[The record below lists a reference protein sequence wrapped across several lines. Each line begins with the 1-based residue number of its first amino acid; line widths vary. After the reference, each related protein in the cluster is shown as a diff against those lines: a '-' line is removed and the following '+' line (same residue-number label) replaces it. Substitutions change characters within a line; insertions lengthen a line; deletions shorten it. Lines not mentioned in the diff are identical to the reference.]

1 MTNIQIIL
9 NAILSKNI
17 FEYLLIDRELK
28 VCHTSTGAHQYM
40 EYALQKGDDIF
51 MHMPEFLG
59 SEDMLKEV
67 FETKD
72 FCYTFKTVQKNNYY
86 MDVSLEYYN
95 HDSALILLQNI
106 TKITEVQQKLLQHS
120 NEATLLYRA
129 LQKIVD
135 AQNALLFV
143 TNSADEIEFAN
154 QSFLYYFHAENLDE
168 IKEKSPKLYLHASRN
183 IKSYNE
189 LHAYSEG
196 REIDLTIGNDT
207 FIMQSTAI
215 EETHRLFTLSKV
227 TDMYERTKSLE
238 AEIEVDALTGVYR
251 KKYFDLK
258 LEQLLKEK
266 DHFALIVVD
275 IDNFKAINDNYGHTV
290 GDEVLKEFSSLLREN
305 IRQGDLVA
313 RWGGEEFLLTLKM
326 DDFQKAMDRIEILR
340 KTIAQHAFKHIRHL
354 TASFG
359 VSWREQCNCD
369 DANSLLQR
377 ADEALYQAKNKGRNR
392 VIAKEF
398 EKRGNQCT

>member
-59 SEDMLKEV
+59 SEEILKEA

-72 FCYTFKTVQKNNYY
+72 FSYTFKTVQKNDYY
-86 MDVSLEYYN
+86 MNVSLEYYN

-106 TKITEVQQKLLQHS
+106 TKITQAQQQLLQYS
-120 NEATLLYRA
+120 NEVTLLYHA
-129 LQKIVD
+129 LQKIID
-135 AQNALLFV
+135 TQCSLLFV
-143 TNSADEIEFAN
+143 TNSNDEIEFAN
-154 QSFLYYFHAENLDE
+154 QSFLHYFHAENLNE
-168 IKEKSPKLYLHASRN
+168 IKEKSPKLYLHADKN
-183 IKSYNE
+183 IKSYNA
-189 LHAYSEG
+189 LHTYSRG
-196 REIDLTIGNDT
+196 GEIDLTIGNDT
-207 FIMQSTAI
+207 FIVQSTAI
-215 EETHRLFTLSKV
+215 EETHKLFTLSSV
-227 TDMYERTKSLE
+227 TNIYKRKKILE
-238 AEIEVDALTGVYR
+238 AEVEMDALTGVYR

-258 LEQLLKEK
+258 LEHLLKEK

-305 IRQGDLVA
+305 IRQGDLIA
-313 RWGGEEFLLTLKM
+313 RWGGEEFLLMLKM

-377 ADEALYQAKNKGRNR
+377 ADEALYQAKNKGKNR

-398 EKRGNQCT
+398 EKRGNQYT